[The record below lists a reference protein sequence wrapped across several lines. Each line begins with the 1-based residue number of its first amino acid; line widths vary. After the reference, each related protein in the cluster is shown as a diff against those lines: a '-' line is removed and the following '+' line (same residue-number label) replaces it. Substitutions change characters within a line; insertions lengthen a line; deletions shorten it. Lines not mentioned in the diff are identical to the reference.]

1 MRCSDCKCFKTA
13 DCTVNPEGEDC
24 SSAEIFAC
32 FKPSTIDTKS
42 DDSKETAKHHV
53 KTVAITSLTTGI
65 ISVCSSP
72 LAFFGIP
79 ELFSLFAIIS
89 GVVGMRQSNR
99 LGVKGY
105 GMAMTGM
112 ILGIFS
118 LILSIVF
125 ILLIIDAFIR
135 WGQH

>member
-1 MRCSDCKCFKTA
+1 MLNEHER
-13 DCTVNPEGEDC
+13 
-24 SSAEIFAC
+24 
-32 FKPSTIDTKS
+32 
-42 DDSKETAKHHV
+42 AKHHV
-53 KTVAITSLTTGI
+53 KTVAVTSLITGI

-112 ILGIFS
+112 ILGIFG

-125 ILLIIDAFIR
+125 ILLIVDAFIR